1 MQLLDCVARLEQVE
15 KLLSCFVSHFEI
27 LQSISGHD
35 GVIVDIVQYDNHWV
49 GREVGIFD
57 Q

>member
-1 MQLLDCVARLEQVE
+1 MM
-15 KLLSCFVSHFEI
+15 

-49 GREVGIFD
+49 GREVGIL
-57 Q
+57 